1 MDKLLFGALP
11 YVLLAVGIVGAI
23 YRYNSNRFTW
33 SSQSSQF
40 LENRTLFF
48 GSFPWHY
55 GIMTILLAH
64 FVGFLIPSSV
74 LAWNSVPVRLYIFEA
89 SGLALGFLA
98 LFGLLALTYRR
109 LTNSRA
115 KAVTSGWDVFLLIV
129 LIIQVVTGLANALLY
144 RWGSNWY
151 AASAAPWM
159 WSVIKLNP
167 EVDYVAN
174 PPLFT
179 KVHIFNAM
187 LIVLLIPFTRLA
199 HLFTINI
206 YKYLVRPYQVVRW
219 YGRDPKTENIIQYK

>member
-1 MDKLLFGALP
+1 MNSILYGVMP
-11 YVLLAVGIVGAI
+11 YVLLVLAIAGSI
-23 YRYNSNRFTW
+23 YRFNFNKFTW

-64 FVGFLIPSSV
+64 FVGFLVPSSI
-74 LAWNSVPVRLYIFEA
+74 LGWNSVPVRLYIFEG

-98 LFGLLALTYRR
+98 LFGLLTLTYRR

-115 KAVTSGWDVFLLIV
+115 KAVTSRWDVFLLIV

-151 AASAAPWM
+151 AASAA
-159 WSVIKLNP
+159 
-167 EVDYVAN
+167 
-174 PPLFT
+174 
-179 KVHIFNAM
+179 
-187 LIVLLIPFTRLA
+187 R
-199 HLFTINI
+199 
-206 YKYLVRPYQVVRW
+206 
-219 YGRDPKTENIIQYK
+219 